1 MAPKPAFLA
10 GVAWRP
16 GLRATQPQRRLGVER
31 KTVISLNN
39 STSVADVERPRGNV
53 QGRVLHRKG
62 RPRYQCLFP
71 DPILGKSTT
80 HVVLGQNP

>member
-10 GVAWRP
+10 GVTWRP

-31 KTVISLNN
+31 KPVISLKD
-39 STSVADVERPRGNV
+39 STSVADVGRPRGKA

-80 HVVLGQNP
+80 HDVPGQKP